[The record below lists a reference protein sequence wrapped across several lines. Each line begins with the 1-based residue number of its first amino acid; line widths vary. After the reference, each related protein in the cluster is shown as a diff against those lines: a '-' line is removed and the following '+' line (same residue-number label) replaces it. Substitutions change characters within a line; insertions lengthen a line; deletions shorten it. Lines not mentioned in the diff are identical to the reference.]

1 MRRLDDALAGAVGQP
16 RFRALLLGV
25 FAATAI
31 LLAMTGLYGTMA
43 NAAQQRSR
51 EIGLRIALGATP
63 RQATAPLL
71 RQGLTLA
78 GVGVLL
84 GLAGSVG
91 VSRALGAMLFG
102 VGVND
107 PATFIGVPLML
118 AAVAALACYLPA
130 RQARRIDPI
139 AAINSDV

>member
-1 MRRLDDALAGAVGQP
+1 
-16 RFRALLLGV
+16 
-25 FAATAI
+25 
-31 LLAMTGLYGTMA
+31 MA
-43 NAAQQRSR
+43 YAAQQRSR

-71 RQGLTLA
+71 RQGLTLTA
-78 GVGVLL
+78 IGTLL

-91 VSRALGAMLFG
+91 LARALNALLFG
-102 VGVND
+102 VGAHD
-107 PATFIGVPLML
+107 PATFIAAPLML

-130 RQARRIDPI
+130 RQARSIDPI